1 MILPRHSGQTPT
13 VAPAIPDPGELRSAM
28 PGVVVAIHA
37 NIGESVQAGDAVVTI
52 ETMKIEGVIRAN
64 VAGRLLSLPSLGDLV
79 ASGDVVATLTTASVR
94 YRPQPIPDVIRTA
107 ISTNPPGRFRELDL
121 NARGKLV
128 RVRRTIGTQDCGIV
142 VGLMQH
148 NFAGQPGPAER
159 VWLGSDPRRQL
170 GAVAEPEC
178 RRIIAAFDYAE
189 ERGLPVEWVA
199 VSSGARI
206 SMTSG
211 TENMDWCAAVVRRI
225 LEFTQRGGQVV
236 VIVAGINVGAQS
248 YWNSVATMLGH
259 CAGMLVMIEG
269 TSMVLTGPKA
279 LARSGGVAAKSDIEL
294 GGYTAVM
301 GPNGQ
306 AHHEA
311 SDLAAAY
318 QIVLTHYQ
326 LCGPQACASLTNDPM
341 SRDVCRSP
349 YPGDGPLDQ
358 VGQILRAKDNP
369 NRKIPYSVRPIMG
382 ALRDTDG
389 PRLERWSDHAG
400 AQGAVV
406 WDTSIGGRAVSL
418 IGIESHPQPNSSES
432 GPDCWAGATLY
443 PQAAKKI
450 SRALNA
456 ASGRRP
462 VVVLANL
469 AGFDGSAWSLRNNQL
484 QWGAEIARSVV
495 NFAGRI
501 VVVITGRFHGG
512 AYVVFNK
519 ALSPGLRMLAV
530 EGTRVSVIGGSS
542 AAEVV
547 LTEAARD
554 HANALQHNDP
564 HLEAAAAQRLAHH
577 TVGEQ
582 FDATHSVG
590 RAFEMGSVDRVIA
603 PEQLR
608 PAVITELNTPLN
620 GPVTLPADRPVQHA
634 SLRA

>member
-1 MILPRHSGQTPT
+1 
-13 VAPAIPDPGELRSAM
+13 M
-28 PGVVVAIHA
+28 PGVVVALHTRVGSTVA
-37 NIGESVQAGDAVVTI
+37 AGDPVATI
-52 ETMKIEGVIRAN
+52 ETMKIEGVIRAAA
-64 VAGRLLSLPSLGDLV
+64 AGRLIQLPAV
-79 ASGDVVATLTTASVR
+79 GDVVTSGEIVARLTVGTR
-94 YRPQPIPDVIRTA
+94 YRPEPVPDVVRTA

-142 VGLMQH
+142 VGLMHH
-148 NFAGQPGPAER
+148 NFAGQPRPAKR
-159 VWLGSDPRRQL
+159 IWLAGDPQRQL

-189 ERGLPVEWVA
+189 QRGLPVEWVA

-269 TSMVLTGPKA
+269 TAMVLTGPKA
-279 LARSGGVAAKSDIEL
+279 LARSGGVAARTETEL
-294 GGYTAVM
+294 GGYPAVM

-306 AHHEA
+306 AHHHA
-311 SDLAAAY
+311 PDLASAY
-318 QIVLTHYQ
+318 RTVLTHYR
-326 LCGPQACASLTNDPM
+326 LCGPQACASLTQDPM

-349 YPGDGPLDQ
+349 FPVADNVDR
-358 VGQILRAKDNP
+358 VGQILRAQDNP
-369 NRKIPYSVRPIMG
+369 NRKMPYSVRPVMA

-389 PRLERWSDHAG
+389 AKLERWSDHAG
-400 AQGAVV
+400 AHGAVV
-406 WDTSIGGRAVSL
+406 WDTTIGGRAVSL
-418 IGIESHPQPNSSES
+418 IGIESQPQPNPSQD
-432 GPDCWAGATLY
+432 GPEHWAGATLY

-469 AGFDGSAWSLRNNQL
+469 AGFDGSEWSLRNNQL

-495 NFAGRI
+495 NFQGRI

-519 ALSPGLRMLAV
+519 ALNAGLRMLAV
-530 EGTRVSVIGGSS
+530 EGSKVSVIGGSA

-547 LTEAARD
+547 LTEAVRD
-554 HANALQHNDP
+554 QATTYLSRDP
-564 HLEAAAAQRLAHH
+564 ELSSSEAQRRAQQS
-577 TVGEQ
+577 VAAD

-590 RAFEMGSVDRVIA
+590 RAFEMGSVDQVIP
-603 PEQLR
+603 PERLR
-608 PAVITELNTPLN
+608 PAVIAELTASLTDP
-620 GPVTLPADRPVQHA
+620 TTQPADRHAQHV
-634 SLRA
+634 